1 MNQKTGPCA
10 ILFANG
16 TTTASELT
24 GLRPSAFDRII
35 AADGG
40 SRVAME
46 MGYLPDTVVGDLDSV
61 TDDIREQLRDTRWL
75 HRPSQES
82 CDLEKAL
89 VVCRDDGIRELTVV
103 GFTGRRLDHTLGN
116 LSVLARYRDVFDFR
130 LITPHGTVFLV
141 DERLE
146 LAAASGQTISL
157 VPLLPVTRVTT
168 TGLKYP
174 LTGEPLAVGL
184 REGTSNEAVD
194 GPVTITID
202 CGLLAIFLLD

>member
-1 MNQKTGPCA
+1 MNQKTGPRA

-16 TTTASELT
+16 TTTEKDLA
-24 GLRPSAFDRII
+24 GLSPSDFDRII

-40 SRVAME
+40 SLVAIQR
-46 MGYLPDTVVGDLDSV
+46 GYVPDTVVGDLDSV
-61 TDDIREQLRDTRWL
+61 THAIREQLADARWL

-89 VVCRDDGIRELTVV
+89 VVCGDEGVRDLTIV
-103 GFTGRRLDHTLGN
+103 GFTGRRLDHTLAN

-130 LITPHGTVFLV
+130 LITPHGMVFLV

-146 LAAASGQTISL
+146 LDARPGQTISL
-157 VPLLPVTRVTT
+157 VPLLPVMRVTT

-174 LTGEPLAVGL
+174 LTAEPLALGL

-202 CGLLAIFLLD
+202 CGLLAVFLLD